1 MKEYPNYTGAAPVPT
16 LNLGATARTPQWLNQ
31 VVVTAS
37 QMRAIETLMF
47 EAGMPV
53 AALMEKVAG
62 LITRRLEQI
71 YPADRYPKV
80 GVLVGPGHN
89 GGDALVVAR
98 ELWHRGRKV
107 KVCVPLEKLKDLTAA
122 HWQYLQNLEIAA
134 VELVELQTCDL
145 IVDGLFGFG
154 LERELAG
161 VVANTIDVVNEWG
174 IPILS
179 IDVPSGLH
187 TDTGTVMGTA
197 VRSDRTLCLGLW
209 KRGLLTEVAA
219 PYTGQVERI
228 DFDIPVRSVEAVLGN
243 APDLWRIDPVWA
255 LAQLP
260 RRRPVDVHK
269 YRVGHLL
276 LIAGSKRY
284 GGAAI
289 LAALGARASGIGM
302 LSVAVPTSLGDAIL
316 AHLPE
321 ALVISCPETSSGA
334 IAQLPADLDL
344 TKYQAIACG
353 PGLSLDARAVVDLV
367 LNASCPLVLDADGLN
382 LLAQIGVER
391 LIQRHQAQYPTV
403 ITPHWGEFCRLFPQL
418 ASSSDRIAV
427 ARTAAAETGAII
439 LLKGARTTISFQP
452 TPTQPSSI
460 QTWINAESSPSLARG
475 GSGDV
480 LTGAIGGLWAQDL
493 AGSVAAIASTAWHA
507 QTALKLASYRTDM
520 GVDPVTLAQNL
531 LEPGLRRQLSDI
543 WDII

>member
-1 MKEYPNYTGAAPVPT
+1 MNKYPNNCRGSAPVPA
-16 LNLGATARTPQWLNQ
+16 LNVGAIARTPQWLNQ
-31 VVVTAS
+31 VVVTAN

-62 LITRRLEQI
+62 LITQRLEQI
-71 YPADRYPKV
+71 YPAVNYPKV

-98 ELWHRGRKV
+98 ELWHRGREV
-107 KVCVPLEKLKDLTAA
+107 KVYVPLEKLKDLTAA
-122 HWQYLQNLEIAA
+122 HWQYLQNLGIAA
-134 VELVELQTCDL
+134 AELEELQTCNL

-154 LERELAG
+154 LERELTG
-161 VVANTIDVVNEWG
+161 VVANTIDAVNNWG

-197 VRSDRTLCLGLW
+197 IRADRTLCLGLW

-228 DFDIPVRSVEAVLGN
+228 NFDIPAKSVEATLGEEH
-243 APDLWRIDPVWA
+243 DLWRIDPDLA

-276 LIAGSKRY
+276 LIAGSQRY

-302 LSVAVPTSLGDAIL
+302 LSVAVPSSLRDVVL
-316 AHLPE
+316 SQVPE

-334 IAQLPADLDL
+334 IAQLPTDLDL

-367 LNASCPLVLDADGLN
+367 LNATCPLVLDADGLN
-382 LLAQIGVER
+382 LLAQFGVER
-391 LIQRHQAQYPTV
+391 LTQRDRVQYPT
-403 ITPHWGEFCRLFPQL
+403 ILTPHWGEFCRLFPQF
-418 ASSSDRIAV
+418 ANSSDRIAV
-427 ARTAAAETGAII
+427 AQQAVTETGAIV
-439 LLKGARTTISFQP
+439 LLKGARTTISFQTAP
-452 TPTQPSSI
+452 PQPSSV

-480 LTGAIGGLWAQDL
+480 LTGLIGGLWAQGL
-493 AGSVAAIASTAWHA
+493 GGSVAAIAATAWHA

-520 GVDPVTLAQNL
+520 GVDPITLAQNL
-531 LEPGLRRQLSDI
+531 LDPGLPHQLSDLHKR
-543 WDII
+543 

>member
-1 MKEYPNYTGAAPVPT
+1 MS
-16 LNLGATARTPQWLNQ
+16 NLRSPHDQSDRHNSQWLNQ
-31 VVVTAS
+31 VVVTAN

-62 LITRRLEQI
+62 LITQRLEQI
-71 YPADRYPKV
+71 YPATNYPKI

-98 ELWHRGRKV
+98 ELWHRGREV
-107 KVCVPLEKLKDLTAA
+107 KIYVPMEKLKELTAA
-122 HWQYLQNLEIAA
+122 HWQYIQNLGIAA
-134 VELVELQTCDL
+134 VTLAELQTCDL

-154 LERELAG
+154 LERELTG
-161 VVANTIDVVNEWG
+161 VVANTIDTVNEWG

-187 TDTGTVMGTA
+187 TDTGAVMGTA
-197 VRSDRTLCLGLW
+197 IRADRTLCLGLW
-209 KRGLLTEVAA
+209 KRGLLAETAA
-219 PYTGQVERI
+219 PYIGQVDRI
-228 DFDIPVRSVEAVLGN
+228 DFDIPVKSVEAILGN
-243 APDLWRIDPVWA
+243 VHNLWRIDPVGA

-260 RRRPVDVHK
+260 RHRSVDVHK

-289 LAALGARASGIGM
+289 LTALGARASGVGM
-302 LSVAVPTSLGDAIL
+302 LSVAVPQSLRDLVL
-316 AHLPE
+316 AQVPE
-321 ALVISCPETSSGA
+321 ALVISCPETSSGT
-334 IAQLPADLDL
+334 IAQLPTDLDL

-353 PGLSLDARAVVDLV
+353 PGLSLDARAVVEQV

-403 ITPHWGEFCRLFPQL
+403 ITPHWGEFCRLFPKF
-418 ASSSDRIAV
+418 AASSDRITV
-427 ARTAAAETGAII
+427 AQQATAKTGAII
-439 LLKGARTTISFQP
+439 LLKGSRTTISFQTAP
-452 TPTQPSSI
+452 RQTSSL

-480 LTGAIGGLWAQDL
+480 LTGLIGGLWAQGL
-493 AGSVAAIASTAWHA
+493 AGSVAAIAATVWHA
-507 QTALKLASYRTDM
+507 QTAIKLASYRTDM

-531 LEPGLRRQLSDI
+531 ILLI
-543 WDII
+543 